1 MGAAR
6 GRPGREPHRGTGSR
20 PRRAPSRVRV
30 YPWERN
36 HAPPRPVPIDMLS
49 LLATSLL
56 TLAPLPQAGVGPELA
71 PLPAEPRVPLPAGHV
86 HPVQHLVRVASTPRG
101 LLRLQRLDLDLVSV
115 DLAGGEAI
123 VLADDAELERIRSV
137 RLTPEVVIEDLAA
150 YYARRLAAGSAEDNA
165 GVGYGQWLNP
175 PYGQGGMG
183 GYYTFAE
190 LVSVLDQL
198 TAAYPQFVS
207 AKASIGQSLQGR
219 DLWMIRVSDNP
230 GVDEPEPEMRIDCL
244 HHARE
249 PQGMQTTIYFLC
261 YLLEEY
267 GSDPLATYLLDE
279 RELYVV
285 PCVNPDGYEFNR
297 QQSPGGG
304 GLWRKNRRNNG
315 GGSVG
320 VDLNRNYPFQWGG
333 AGSSGSSTS
342 ETYRGPSPASE
353 PEVQAMIQFIDG
365 REFETALSVHTYS
378 DLWLAPWGY
387 VNQYPPDWDEIGEV
401 GDLAVADNGYVHGP
415 ASIVLYQADGVT
427 FDYDYGVNG
436 TFGWTPEIGSQS
448 DGFWPPQSRIVPLAE
463 ENIQSFA
470 RTALAAG
477 AWIRPEA
484 VALTEVG
491 DGDGAFEGGEAVDV
505 NALVRNSGRGGSGAA
520 TVALATSSPF
530 ATVTVAQTSLSLPSF
545 TTGSGAT
552 PLRLELDPATPPGE
566 VIPFTVTVTEGGRPS
581 VLEGEVVV
589 GVRTVAEYDFEAAGD
604 QGWSVGSPNNAT
616 TGEWTRD
623 DPIGTAAQPENDHSP
638 APGTRCWFTGQGSVG
653 GSLGENDV
661 DGGSTAL
668 LSPIFDLDG
677 AVSATLSYA
686 RWYSNDTGASP
697 GADVFEVYLSDDGGA
712 TWKSAEVVGPTGAGT
727 TGGWVEVSLNIGD
740 FVSLTGQ
747 VRARFVASDL
757 GSGSIV
763 EAALDDVVVRAAEPS
778 CPEPENYCVL
788 SPNQWTQGAEIS
800 ASGSTDVTQNQLTLI
815 VSGANPAGFGLFFYG
830 QGRAQVPT
838 GNGSLCIAG
847 AFQRL
852 AVVQTDI
859 FGTGTYA
866 LDFPALAVPIANGET
881 WNFQYW
887 LRDVGGAGFNFSDG
901 LEITFCQ

>member
-1 MGAAR
+1 MVL
-6 GRPGREPHRGTGSR
+6 P
-20 PRRAPSRVRV
+20 
-30 YPWERN
+30 
-36 HAPPRPVPIDMLS
+36 
-49 LLATSLL
+49 LLA
-56 TLAPLPQAGVGPELA
+56 APLLALPPALLPQVGVGPELA
-71 PLPAEPRVPLPAGHV
+71 PLQAAPPVSLPDGHV
-86 HPVQHLVRVASTPRG
+86 HPVQHLARVTSDPRG

-123 VLADDAELERIRSV
+123 VLVDDEDLARIESV
-137 RLTPEVVIEDLAA
+137 RLAPEVLIEDLAA
-150 YYARRLAAGSAEDNA
+150 HYARRLAAGSGEDNA

-183 GYYTFAE
+183 GYYTLAE
-190 LVSVLDQL
+190 LEGVLDQL

-207 AKASIGQSLQGR
+207 ARSSIGTSLQGR
-219 DLWMIRVSDNP
+219 DLWMVRVSDNP
-230 GVDEPEPEMRIDCL
+230 GVDEPEPEWRIDSL

-249 PQGMQTTIYFLC
+249 PQGMQTTIYFIC

-285 PCVNPDGYEFNR
+285 PCVNPDGYEYNR

-315 GGSVG
+315 NGTFG

-333 AGSSGSSTS
+333 SGSSGNSSS
-342 ETYRGPSPASE
+342 EVYRGSAPASE
-353 PEVQAMIQFIDG
+353 PEIQAMIQFIDG
-365 REFETALSVHTYS
+365 REFQTALSVHTYS

-387 VNQYPPDWDEIGEV
+387 VGQYPPAWAEIGEI

-415 ASIVLYQADGVT
+415 ASLILYEADGVT
-427 FDYDYGVNG
+427 FDYEYGVKG
-436 TFGWTPEIGSQS
+436 TYGWTPEIGSQS

-463 ENIQSFA
+463 ENLMSFA
-470 RTALAAG
+470 RTGLAAG
-477 AWIRPEA
+477 AWLRPEA
-484 VALTEVG
+484 ITLTEVG
-491 DGDGAFEGGEAVDV
+491 DGDGSFEAGEAVDV
-505 NALVRNSGRGGSGAA
+505 DALVRNSGRAGSGTA
-520 TVALATSSPF
+520 TVDLATTSPF
-530 ATVTVAQTSLSLPSF
+530 ATVTVGQTSLSVASF
-545 TTGSGAT
+545 TTGTGAA
-552 PLRLELDPATPPGE
+552 PLRIDLDPATPAGE
-566 VIPFTVTVTEGGRPS
+566 VVDFTVTVTEGGRPA
-581 VLEGEVVV
+581 VLEGQVVI
-589 GVRTVAEYDFEAAGD
+589 GVRTVAAFDFEAAGD
-604 QGWSVGSPNNAT
+604 EGWTVGSPNNAS

-623 DPIGTAAQPENDHSP
+623 DPIGTAAQPENDHTP

-653 GSLGENDV
+653 GSLGQNDV
-661 DGGSTAL
+661 DGGSTTL
-668 LSPIFDLDG
+668 VSPVFDLAG
-677 AVSATLSYA
+677 ASSATLAYA

-697 GADVFEVYLSDDGGA
+697 GADVFEVDLSDDGGA
-712 TWKSAEVVGPTGAGT
+712 TWTSAEVVGPTGAGT
-727 TGGWVEVSLNIGD
+727 TGGWVEVELDIGA
-740 FVSLTGQ
+740 FVALTDQ
-747 VRARFVASDL
+747 VRVRFIASDL

-763 EAALDDVVVRAAEPS
+763 EAALDDVVVRAADPG

-788 SPNQWTQGAEIS
+788 SPNQWTSGAVIG
-800 ASGSTDVTQNQLTLI
+800 AVGSTDVGQNQLTLT
-815 VSGANPAGFGLFFYG
+815 VTGANPAGFGLFFYG
-830 QGRAQVPT
+830 QGRAQIPT

-866 LDFPALAVPIANGET
+866 LDFPSLAVPIANGET